1 LFAAGLASRSLYLY
15 LRNAADGARVAG
27 PTLAMPNVQCVKVI
41 ITIETQFSLSW
52 PGRDLTAEITNF
64 SIRLLLMGAQDRGMT
79 K

>member
-1 LFAAGLASRSLYLY
+1 LFAAGLASRFLHLYS
-15 LRNAADGARVAG
+15 RNALHCARAAG

-64 SIRLLLMGAQDRGMT
+64 SIGAQVMGA
-79 K
+79 